1 MTVLRFRSRRYL
13 VRLPPG
19 LPEQRDAAA
28 VPDAVGQGKGWVV
41 APARGGAGRTAD
53 GRWCTWR
60 PGWSIRRRP
69 RRRAGCTHLVD
80 LARLPN
86 LTIRILPFAS
96 GAHPAMAGTFSILS
110 FPARYDDDVVY
121 IETLTS
127 NLWVEDERDVRC
139 YTRVLDHLRAIAYEV
154 DESISFIATVAE
166 QI

>member
-1 MTVLRFRSRRYL
+1 M
-13 VRLPPG
+13 
-19 LPEQRDAAA
+19 
-28 VPDAVGQGKGWVV
+28 
-41 APARGGAGRTAD
+41 
-53 GRWCTWR
+53 
-60 PGWSIRRRP
+60 
-69 RRRAGCTHLVD
+69 D

-127 NLWVEDERDVRC
+127 NLWMEDERDVHC